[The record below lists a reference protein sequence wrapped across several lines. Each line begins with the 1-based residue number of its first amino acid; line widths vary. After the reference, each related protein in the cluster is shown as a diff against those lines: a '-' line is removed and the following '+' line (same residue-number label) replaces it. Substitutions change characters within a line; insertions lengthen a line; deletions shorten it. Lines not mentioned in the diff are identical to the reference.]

1 MANKARDA
9 SSAVLATLIAANS
22 AFANAG
28 AAQASDPTV
37 LLRITNA
44 AGISSETIQK
54 ALRETT
60 RVYETAA
67 VRLVWV
73 ADDTV
78 PDAGPPIR
86 LDVVLLSKFDAERIL
101 RRTRL
106 PATVLGV
113 APRDTGRAYIFCH
126 RIQWRA
132 LIDGVPIETVLGR
145 VVAHE
150 VGHHLLPGEGHS
162 KRGIMQER
170 VNYNPKAAPGFT
182 TEQAVSLRARMSRSQ

>member
-1 MANKARDA
+1 
-9 SSAVLATLIAANS
+9 V
-22 AFANAG
+22 G
-28 AAQASDPTV
+28 AAQTPHPSV

-44 AGISSETIQK
+44 AGISPETIHK

-60 RVYETAA
+60 RIYETAA
-67 VRLVWV
+67 VQLVWV
-73 ADDTV
+73 TDGAAQ
-78 PDAGPPIR
+78 DAGPPTG

-101 RRTRL
+101 SRTRL

-113 APRDTGRAYIFCH
+113 APRDTGRAYIFCD

-170 VNYNPKAAPGFT
+170 LNYSPKAAPGFT
-182 TEQAVSLRARMSRSQ
+182 AEQAVLIRARMLRSQ

>member
-1 MANKARDA
+1 MANKAGDVGC
-9 SSAVLATLIAANS
+9 AVVAGLIAAHS
-22 AFANAG
+22 TFGSVG
-28 AAQASDPTV
+28 AAQTPHPSV

-44 AGISSETIQK
+44 AGISPETIHK

-60 RVYETAA
+60 RIYETAA
-67 VRLVWV
+67 VQLVWV
-73 ADDTV
+73 TDGAAQ
-78 PDAGPPIR
+78 DAGPPTG
-86 LDVVLLSKFDAERIL
+86 LDVVLLSKFAAERIL
-101 RRTRL
+101 SRTRL

-113 APRDTGRAYIFCH
+113 APRDTGRAYIFCD

-170 VNYNPKAAPGFT
+170 LNYSPKAAPGFT
-182 TEQAVSLRARMSRSQ
+182 AEQAVSIRARMLRSQ

>member
-1 MANKARDA
+1 MANKAGDV
-9 SSAVLATLIAANS
+9 SCAVVAGLIAAHS
-22 AFANAG
+22 TFASVG
-28 AAQASDPTV
+28 AAQTPDPTV

-60 RVYETAA
+60 RIYETAA
-67 VRLVWV
+67 VQLLWV
-73 ADDTV
+73 ADDAAL
-78 PDAGPPIR
+78 DAEPLIR

-101 RRTRL
+101 ARSRL

-170 VNYNPKAAPGFT
+170 LNYSPKTAPGFT
-182 TEQAVSLRARMSRSQ
+182 TEQAVSIRARMLRSQ